1 MKQRLSQSNWVQIK
15 PYLVRYVPSG
25 QIYARFRASGKLIQ
39 RSLKTD
45 RVTVAELRLGD
56 FMKQERKKAEGLK
69 AEARGKMKFGDALQI
84 FLNRLEDNYTLK
96 PRTKEFYKE
105 RVNALLKSWPGLK
118 GLDVAKINKA
128 DCLNWAGNYR
138 KTSSASSFNNTVSV
152 LRQVMK
158 IACDAGA
165 RYENPATVIQRS
177 AIRPKSLKLPELG
190 KFVDLVAAIE
200 NGKVNSCYLAA
211 DLVRFL
217 AYGGFRKTEAAN
229 ITWADCDFKRGEILL
244 RITKNGD
251 PRRVPMI
258 AEMRALLERLRAER
272 KDEAPEMAVMQ
283 IRECQQ
289 SLNKACKTVGTTRI
303 THHDLRHLFA
313 TRCIE
318 SGVDIPTVSRWLGHR
333 DGGALAMKVYGHLR
347 DQHSVAMAQRVVFS
361 KDQAPNVIK
370 LKPDLSHER
379 QIAHP

>member
-1 MKQRLSQSNWVQIK
+1 MKQSLSQPRWVQIK

-25 QIYARFRASGKLIQ
+25 QIYARFRATGKLIQ

-69 AEARGKMKFGDALQI
+69 AESRGKMKFGDAVQI
-84 FLNRLEDNYTLK
+84 FLSRLEDNYALK
-96 PRTKEFYKE
+96 PRSKEFYKE
-105 RVNALLKSWPGLK
+105 RVNALLKSWPELK

-128 DCLNWAGNYR
+128 DCLNWAANYR
-138 KTSSASSFNNTVSV
+138 KTSSASSFNNTVSAF
-152 LRQVMK
+152 RQIIK
-158 IACDAGA
+158 IACEAGA
-165 RYENPATVIQRS
+165 RYENPAEVIQRS
-177 AIRPKSLKLPELG
+177 AIKPKSLKLPELG
-190 KFVDLVAAIE
+190 KFVELVSTIE
-200 NGKVNSCYLAA
+200 NSKVKACYLAA

-229 ITWADCDFKRGEILL
+229 ITWGDCDFKRGEILL

-258 AEMRALLERLRAER
+258 AEMRALLERLRTER
-272 KDEAPEMAVMQ
+272 KDEAPEMTVMQ
-283 IRECQQ
+283 IHECQR
-289 SLNKACKTVGTTRI
+289 SLNKACKIVGTTRI

-347 DQHSVAMAQRVVFS
+347 DQHSTVMAQKVNFS
-361 KDQAPNVIK
+361 EPAKTNGAINEKK
-370 LKPDLSHER
+370 L
-379 QIAHP
+379 